1 MPSVWLI
8 HLTLLLFTI
17 SNVYVRVDASNDV
30 SDVDSTSRALNTEK
44 ARLISANLSV
54 EQLVLD
60 HIYRGVTFVLFI
72 VVLLLVIITTLSVA
86 WFFFQRRKQNND
98 KKKQFESVQTRI
110 KISSD
115 HYSEDEN
122 KA

>member
-1 MPSVWLI
+1 VLWLCI
-8 HLTLLLFTI
+8 GTNLLLLPATKRQQ
-17 SNVYVRVDASNDV
+17 SSATKYTATYTYA
-30 SDVDSTSRALNTEK
+30 SDVDSTSRALYTEK
-44 ARLISANLSV
+44 ARLIS
-54 EQLVLD
+54 
-60 HIYRGVTFVLFI
+60 VTIVLFI